1 MQNNKQIVIAA
12 LQTLITDP
20 LHDEGKIA
28 VFFAPDYQQC
38 VDGKQLD
45 YRGFIR
51 HMEVIK
57 SHTTRMSISIKSVV
71 AEDDTVF
78 THHYVNVE
86 KNLGEKSEFEV
97 FARFTLSSEKISRCE
112 ELTRM
117 IQGLPGDSDLG
128 SRS

>member
-1 MQNNKQIVIAA
+1 MQNNKQTVIAA

-20 LHDEGKIA
+20 LLDEGKIA
-28 VFFAPDYQQC
+28 VFFAPDYQQS

-51 HMEVIK
+51 HMEAIK
-57 SHTTRMSISIKSVV
+57 SHTKRMSISIKSVV

-86 KNLGEKSEFEV
+86 KNQGEKSEFEV

-117 IQGLPGDSDLG
+117 IHGLPGDSDLG